1 MAYDVL
7 YGHKKFSFLAIQ
19 RLKVTFADAYYF
31 IVLNEV
37 IGNGSSATIEEIR
50 IDDECIGLKS
60 TITIN
65 IAWNDYVTMPMIAKN
80 NSVAITEVAYQYKSI
95 VGIDT
100 FDSEVTHA
108 GNIKATL
115 QFKTI
120 ESDNNTMQLTMSIID
135 SKRNITDVI
144 AAI

>member
-7 YGHKKFSFLAIQ
+7 YGHNKFSFLAIQ
-19 RLKVTFADAYYF
+19 RLKVTFSDAYYF
-31 IVLNEV
+31 IVLNQV
-37 IGNGSSATIEEIR
+37 IGNGSTATIEEIQV
-50 IDDECIGLKS
+50 DDFCVGLKS

-65 IAWNDYVTMPMIAKN
+65 LAWNDYVTMPMVAKN
-80 NSVAITEVAYQYKSI
+80 NSATITEVTYQYKSI
-95 VGIDT
+95 VGITT
-100 FDSEVTHA
+100 FDSEVTHS

-115 QFKTI
+115 QFKTV

-135 SKRNITDVI
+135 NKRNITDVI